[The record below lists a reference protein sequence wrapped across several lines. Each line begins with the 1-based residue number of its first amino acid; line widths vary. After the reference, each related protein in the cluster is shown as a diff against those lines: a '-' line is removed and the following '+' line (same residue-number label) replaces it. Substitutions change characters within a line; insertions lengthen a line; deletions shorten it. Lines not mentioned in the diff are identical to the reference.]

1 MLFTELP
8 LTDSLL
14 EGLDAMNFRDATPV
28 QEQAI
33 PIILN
38 KKDVIACA
46 QTGTGKTAAFLLPL
60 LIIYRQTTT
69 MTIK

>member
-8 LTDSLL
+8 LTESLL
-14 EGLDAMNFRDATPV
+14 EGLDVMNFKEATPV

-38 KKDVIACA
+38 KDIIAC
-46 QTGTGKTAAFLLPL
+46 TN
-60 LIIYRQTTT
+60 RDW
-69 MTIK
+69 

>member
-14 EGLDAMNFRDATPV
+14 EGLDVMNFKEATPV

-38 KKDVIACA
+38 NKDVKEVICIGLIVDIIRIIFSCLAYKI
-46 QTGTGKTAAFLLPL
+46 GLL
-60 LIIYRQTTT
+60 
-69 MTIK
+69 